1 MTFEAVKVK
10 KMHAFEKVLGCSA
23 MFFFSNEV
31 IFTYGG
37 MYSGKKGS
45 GEDLTS

>member
-23 MFFFSNEV
+23 MFFSQMKLYLHMVGCTLEKKAV
-31 IFTYGG
+31 
-37 MYSGKKGS
+37 GKI
-45 GEDLTS
+45 